1 MAIGVRSQNNVNI
14 FVDNHNRL
22 CFHFF
27 FFLIFIG
34 QGKII
39 YKMQVKTLSL
49 SGLLCAQYLCS
60 KNIYANTY

>member
-1 MAIGVRSQNNVNI
+1 MLIYLLIITIDYAFI
-14 FVDNHNRL
+14 
-22 CFHFF
+22 FF